1 MFGNGKEAKVCST
14 EHELFEQIQDYS
26 SHQGLS
32 LVCGPG
38 HSCANHGAV
47 TGGQRALCLPPVA
60 FVSFRSP
67 RPRSFSSQH

>member
-1 MFGNGKEAKVCST
+1 MFGNGKEATLCST
-14 EHELFEQIQDYS
+14 KYELFERIRDHC

-38 HSCANHGAV
+38 HSCANHGVV
-47 TGGQRALCLPPVA
+47 TGGQRAPCLPPVP

-67 RPRSFSSQH
+67 RPRSFSS